1 LIETRVIINAA
12 GLYADEIAQTAGDSF
27 KISPLKG
34 EYQLFDKQWGNLV
47 NHILFPIP
55 TKLSKGILVA
65 PTVHGN
71 LLIGPNS
78 CRVKEKDD
86 LSTTRAGEPEN

>member
-1 LIETRVIINAA
+1 M
-12 GLYADEIAQTAGDSF
+12 
-27 KISPLKG
+27 
-34 EYQLFDKQWGNLV
+34 

-55 TKLSKGILVA
+55 TKLSKGILMT

-78 CRVKEKDD
+78 YRVKEKDD
-86 LSTTRAGEPEN
+86 LSTTNGYDRSGG